1 MYASETTTVESDKNA
16 AVVPSTPALGS
27 SLFRH
32 VFETEYDYVWASLRR
47 LGTPERDREDLV
59 HEVFVRVH
67 KSLESYD
74 PARPIRPWLFAFV
87 FRVASE
93 HRRLRRNMWEQP
105 HADMDRAGAGGEIAA
120 GESRDLVHRALDALS
135 ETTRPVFVMYEL
147 DGFTMKEIAD
157 VLGVALH
164 TAYSRLKLGRSAFV
178 AKVRE
183 LETEGGAA

>member
-1 MYASETTTVESDKNA
+1 MTERSDEIA
-16 AVVPSTPALGS
+16 PAIPSPTGLGS
-27 SLFRH
+27 SLFRQ

-67 KSLESYD
+67 KNLESYD
-74 PARPIRPWLFAFV
+74 RARPIRPWLFAFV

-93 HRRLRRNMWEQP
+93 HRRLRRNMWEEP
-105 HADMDRAGAGGEIAA
+105 RADLDREVSVEEATA

-147 DGFTMKEIAD
+147 DGFTMKEIAE
-157 VLGVALH
+157 VLEVPLD
-164 TAYSRLKLGRSAFV
+164 TAYSRLRLGRTAFV
-178 AKVRE
+178 ARIRE
-183 LETEGGAA
+183 LETEGGGA